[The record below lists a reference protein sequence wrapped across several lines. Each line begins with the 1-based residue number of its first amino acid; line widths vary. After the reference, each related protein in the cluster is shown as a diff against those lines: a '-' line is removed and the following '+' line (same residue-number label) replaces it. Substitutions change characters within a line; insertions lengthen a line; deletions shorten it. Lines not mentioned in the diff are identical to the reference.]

1 MKNSKEYSRKVRG
14 VYRSLRRKYPKPTVV
29 SYDDPVD
36 ALVCAIISEKMS
48 ESAAQSA
55 IKRFADYFVDLND
68 LRVSRPEE
76 VVESLGE
83 DTAATRDTALALTR
97 ALRAVFDKYNT
108 VSLKALKKIGKK
120 PARQI
125 LKKMDGVS
133 PFVVEYCML
142 TSLQGH
148 AIPLTTKMIDY
159 LRGNELVH
167 PDADEREIEGFLARQ
182 IPAESAYEFYALFR
196 RRSEVRGAAVKRKTT
211 RKAKMEAG
219 GRTKKKTKKRKK

>member
-1 MKNSKEYSRKVRG
+1 MKNSKEYSRKVRQ
-14 VYRSLRRKYPKPTVV
+14 VYRSLKRKYPKPTGV

-55 IKRFADYFVDLND
+55 IKRFGDYFIDFND

-76 VVESLGE
+76 VVETLGE

-125 LKKMDGVS
+125 LKKMDGVG
-133 PFVVEYCML
+133 PFVVDYCML
-142 TSLQGH
+142 MSLQGH
-148 AIPLTTKMIDY
+148 AIPLTTKMIEY
-159 LRGNELVH
+159 LRSHELVH
-167 PDADEREIEGFLARQ
+167 PDADEQEIEGFLARQ
-182 IPAESAYEFYALFR
+182 ISTENAYEFYALLR
-196 RRSEVRGAAVKRKTT
+196 RRSEARGAARKKKTT
-211 RKAKMEAG
+211 RKAKTKAAR
-219 GRTKKKTKKRKK
+219 RTKKKTKKRKK